1 MNFVLVGYYLT
12 AKVKRNVAQKGTL
25 SRAVENEVW
34 GLLP

>member
-12 AKVKRNVAQKGTL
+12 AKVKRNAAQKGGL
-25 SRAVENEVW
+25 SQAEGNELW